1 MTITIVSYIMII
13 IIVFLLIRE
22 KVSLSPVF
30 ILVPMIS
37 ALFCGYNIAE
47 ISEFAI
53 EGCRS
58 ILNTALL
65 FLFSVVYFSIL
76 QEIGLFEVMV
86 YYVMK
91 GMKNSVLL
99 LMIVTSIVAM
109 LIQLD
114 GSGAM
119 TMLITIPA
127 FLPLYDAMKVRRTA
141 LVFLVSASA
150 GIMNFMPWCSAM
162 LRLSAATGLESVDIW
177 HALLPIQGAGILIIF
192 LFCAV
197 IVHFEKSKGAGVT
210 EHAFKQI
217 KETYRQKPQCK
228 VPMPLLLFD
237 TIFTIF
243 LIVLLLLNIIPSVF
257 IFMAGLSFLLVIN
270 FPNSKDQEAQIKKH
284 AATAFP
290 LVLTVFSIG
299 CMIGIMNQTGMVNAI
314 ANSLIALI
322 PKELGSKVPQ
332 LYGVI
337 GLPLSVVIGSDCCYS
352 ILAPV
357 LGNIVQNYGGTTM
370 QSSIVILLA
379 SSFAANITFIGPAP
393 YLSVSLAGITMKEHL
408 KYSFK
413 LLWILC
419 IILVIIATIL
429 HII

>member
-1 MTITIVSYIMII
+1 MTITIVSYIMMF

-22 KVSLSPVF
+22 KASLSPVF
-30 ILVPMIS
+30 ILVPVTA

-91 GMKNSVLL
+91 GMKNSILL
-99 LMIVTSIVAM
+99 LMIITSIVAM

-127 FLPLYDAMKVRRTA
+127 FLPLYDAMKVRRTT

-177 HALLPIQGAGILIIF
+177 HALLPIQGIGILIIF
-192 LFCAV
+192 LFCV
-197 IVHFEKSKGAGVT
+197 IIAHFEKRKGAGVADHT
-210 EHAFKQI
+210 FKQI
-217 KETYRQKPQCK
+217 KESYRQKPQYK
-228 VPMPLLLFD
+228 VPVSLLFFD
-237 TIFTIF
+237 TIFTVF
-243 LIVLLLLNIIPSVF
+243 LIILLLLNLIPSVF
-257 IFMAGLSFLLVIN
+257 GFMIGLSCLLILN
-270 FPNSKDQEAQIKKH
+270 FPDPKKQEAQIKKH

-290 LVLTVFSIG
+290 LVLTVFSLG
-299 CMIGIMNQTGMVNAI
+299 CMIGIMNKAGMVNAI
-314 ANSLIALI
+314 ADSLISLI
-322 PKELGSKVPQ
+322 PEDLGSKIPL
-332 LYGVI
+332 LYGII
-337 GLPLSVVIGSDCCYS
+337 GVPLSVVIGSDCCYS

-357 LGNIVQNYGGTTM
+357 LGNIVQNYGGTAM

-419 IILVIIATIL
+419 IILVIIAAII